1 MNTLNTIC
9 PLGTNMT
16 SLEQAEAL
24 IVEYAELIK
33 TQQGEIIG
41 LQKEIK
47 HLREELEE
55 LKFELSCRIDKEY
68 DV

>member
-1 MNTLNTIC
+1 
-9 PLGTNMT
+9 MT